1 MFLDSLFK
9 NNKPALQS
17 AKLLDGT
24 YPLFSQFGKNIY
36 ASDIVQMAI
45 DCIAT
50 EISKLQPRH
59 IRTDTNGIQ
68 TIPNSSLNRLFKFA
82 PNPLM
87 TTRDFLEKI
96 TWQLY
101 MNYNAFIYPTYEIA
115 SDPKTNQSTTSY
127 TGFYPLNPRTVEFL
141 QDKAD
146 TLFVKFYFNN
156 GTDFTLPYNEII
168 HLRKKFSVNDVMGG
182 GRNGQ
187 PDNDGLLKVLEI
199 NEVITEG
206 IAKGIKSS
214 LNIRGIL
221 KMNTLLE
228 GDLLQAER
236 KRLEESIA
244 NNSSG
249 IITMDLKGEYT
260 PLTVDP
266 KIIDKDTMEFI
277 QAKILNWY
285 GTPLKIL
292 SGTYTDE
299 DYQAFYE
306 RTLENVII
314 GLGQAFSKTLF
325 SQNAL
330 NFGNE
335 IIFYQRDMMYMST
348 ANKLKLLETAGSQG
362 LLTDD
367 QKLAILGYP
376 PLADGS
382 GTRRTMSLNY
392 ISSDIVD
399 QYQMNK
405 AKVTDTTKGGD

>member
-24 YPLFSQFGKNIY
+24 YPLFSQFGKNVY

-50 EISKLQPRH
+50 EISKLQPQH
-59 IRTDTNGIQ
+59 IRTDNNGIQ

-101 MNYNAFIYPTYEIA
+101 MNYNAFIYPTYEIT

-141 QDKAD
+141 QDESD

-156 GTDFTLPYNEII
+156 GTDFVLPYDEII

-182 GRNGQ
+182 GMNGQ
-187 PDNDGLLKVLEI
+187 PDNAALLKVLEI

-221 KMNTLLE
+221 KM
-228 GDLLQAER
+228 
-236 KRLEESIA
+236 S
-244 NNSSG
+244 
-249 IITMDLKGEYT
+249 
-260 PLTVDP
+260 
-266 KIIDKDTMEFI
+266 
-277 QAKILNWY
+277 
-285 GTPLKIL
+285 
-292 SGTYTDE
+292 
-299 DYQAFYE
+299 
-306 RTLENVII
+306 
-314 GLGQAFSKTLF
+314 
-325 SQNAL
+325 
-330 NFGNE
+330 
-335 IIFYQRDMMYMST
+335 
-348 ANKLKLLETAGSQG
+348 
-362 LLTDD
+362 
-367 QKLAILGYP
+367 
-376 PLADGS
+376 
-382 GTRRTMSLNY
+382 
-392 ISSDIVD
+392 
-399 QYQMNK
+399 
-405 AKVTDTTKGGD
+405 